1 MKIIKL
7 QTVDSTNSEAKRW
20 REKTGETYF
29 AISAQKQTAGRGRF
43 DRSWQTPEGNLAVT
57 IVVPIPHDTST
68 LPSISLVTGLAICD
82 VLAFFIKN
90 ADIKIKW
97 PNDILVNKAKI
108 SGTLIEVDSNAI
120 YVGIGINRIVN
131 PEDIPYA
138 TATVQQFSCQES
150 SEMVEVLVTRWN
162 DYFEAWQQF
171 GFENLVSSYIARMN
185 LLNELVEI
193 SFDPEKINKI
203 SGICRGVDNF
213 GNLLL
218 EDEKGIIEKY
228 NYGEIQNLG

>member
-57 IVVPIPHDTST
+57 IVVPIPHNTST

-108 SGTLIEVDSNAI
+108 SGTLIEVDSNSI
-120 YVGIGINRIVN
+120 YVGIGINRSVS

-138 TATVQQFSCQES
+138 TATVQQFSGQES
-150 SEMVEVLVTRWN
+150 SEMVDVLVTRWN

-185 LLNELVEI
+185 RLNELVEI
-193 SFDPEKINKI
+193 SFDPEKTNKI